1 MAEPNKYLVQLRREL
16 TKSQARLA
24 RAERERDRALE
35 ENAALRKRLSDKNVA
50 PPGKP
55 ARKRS

>member
-1 MAEPNKYLVQLRREL
+1 MAEADKYLVQLRREL

-35 ENAALRKRLSDKNVA
+35 ENAALRKRLSDKDVA
-50 PPGKP
+50 PPGKA